1 MNTVGPRFVACNRVL
16 PLPNDFDQ
24 IAVVVDWLDACR
36 RRDLE
41 ALLDLYAAEASL
53 ECQCDGATV
62 SEGRA
67 RLASYWGPRLDGFA
81 PNAFGL
87 EEIQPTPDGVQLDY
101 MSHEGLP
108 VRMLFSFTGEGK
120 ILRTRCGP
128 SLLPL
133 RLDTPNVQDTAG

>member
-1 MNTVGPRFVACNRVL
+1 VL

-53 ECQCDGATV
+53 ECQCDGSTV
-62 SEGRA
+62 SEGQP
-67 RLASYWGPRLDGFA
+67 RLASYWSPRLKSFV

-108 VRMLFSFTGEGK
+108 VRMVFSFTAGGK
-120 ILRTRCGP
+120 ILRTCCAPVAQAPR
-128 SLLPL
+128 
-133 RLDTPNVQDTAG
+133 QDTLSVLGRAV

>member
-1 MNTVGPRFVACNRVL
+1 MVEGDQVKLLHSQNN
-16 PLPNDFDQ
+16 FDQ

-36 RRDLE
+36 RGDLD
-41 ALLDLYAAEASL
+41 ALLNLYAPEASL

-67 RLASYWGPRLDGFA
+67 RLASYWGPRLGGFA

-108 VRMLFSFTGEGK
+108 VRMVFSFTGDGK
-120 ILRTRCGP
+120 ILRTHCAAVAQPIRQGAP
-128 SLLPL
+128 S
-133 RLDTPNVQDTAG
+133 VQGQAG

>member
-1 MNTVGPRFVACNRVL
+1 ML

-41 ALLDLYAAEASL
+41 TLLDLHAAEASL
-53 ECQCDGATV
+53 ECRCDGATV
-62 SEGRA
+62 REGRA

-87 EEIQPTPDGVQLDY
+87 EEIQPVPDGVQLDY

-108 VRMLFSFTGEGK
+108 VRMVFSFTADGK
-120 ILRTRCGP
+120 ILRTSCAPVAQPPRQDVL
-128 SLLPL
+128 S
-133 RLDTPNVQDTAG
+133 VQDPAV

>member
-1 MNTVGPRFVACNRVL
+1 VL

-53 ECQCDGATV
+53 ECQCDGSTV
-62 SEGRA
+62 SEGQA
-67 RLASYWGPRLDGFA
+67 RLASYWSPRLKSFV

-87 EEIQPTPDGVQLDY
+87 EEIQPTPDGVQLAY

-108 VRMLFSFTGEGK
+108 VRMVFSFTAGGK
-120 ILRTRCGP
+120 VLRTHCAPVAQPPRP
-128 SLLPL
+128 ETLS
-133 RLDTPNVQDTAG
+133 VQGRAV

>member
-1 MNTVGPRFVACNRVL
+1 M
-16 PLPNDFDQ
+16 PNDFDP

-36 RRDLE
+36 QRDLE
-41 ALLDLYAAEASL
+41 ALLDLHAAEASL
-53 ECQCDGATV
+53 ECRCDGATV
-62 SEGRA
+62 RKGRA

-108 VRMLFSFTGEGK
+108 VRMVFSFTADGK
-120 ILRTRCGP
+120 ILRTHCAPVAQPPR
-128 SLLPL
+128 
-133 RLDTPNVQDTAG
+133 QDALSVRDRAG